1 MKLLLLAPHCDDEM
15 AGLPFYF
22 YLQRRG
28 NVELKIL
35 SFSPCK
41 KTAQSLNYA
50 EDAIGKEEQVALHSV
65 GIPLESV
72 QTFQFPQR
80 RFSEHFQELLE
91 ELIKIRTDFNPNI
104 VLGPGSSDIHQDH
117 QVVHNE
123 MLRCFKNS
131 TTILGW
137 AYPWNT
143 FYEENNV
150 FFELDEIMVEKVIA
164 FCTCFK
170 TQKHKRYMQE
180 DFIRASFIA
189 TGIKIGRPYAVGC
202 RCIRFRG
209 VL

>member
-15 AGLPFYF
+15 AGLPLYF
-22 YLQRRG
+22 YLQRKG

-41 KTAQSLNYA
+41 ETAQSLHYA
-50 EDAIGKEEQVALHSV
+50 KDAIAKEEQVALHSV
-65 GIPLESV
+65 GIPLESI
-72 QTFQFPQR
+72 QTFQFPVR
-80 RFSEHFQELLE
+80 RFSEHRQEILE
-91 ELIKIRTDFNPNI
+91 ELIKIRTDFNPDI
-104 VLGPGSSDIHQDH
+104 VLGPNSSDIHQDH

-123 MLRCFKNS
+123 MLRCFKIS

-143 FYEENNV
+143 FCEENNV
-150 FFELDEIMVEKVIA
+150 FFELDEIMIEKIIA
-164 FCTCFK
+164 FCTCFE

-180 DFIRASFIA
+180 DFIRAQFVN
-189 TGIKIGRPYAVGC
+189 TGIKIEKPFAAGYQ
-202 RCIRFRG
+202 CIRFRG

>member
-15 AGLPFYF
+15 AGLPLCF
-22 YLQRRG
+22 YLQRKG

-41 KTAQSLNYA
+41 ETAQSLHYTK
-50 EDAIGKEEQVALHSV
+50 DAIAEEEQVALHSV
-65 GIPLESV
+65 GIPLESI
-72 QTFQFPQR
+72 QTFQFPVR
-80 RFSEHFQELLE
+80 RFSEHQQEILE
-91 ELIKIRTDFNPNI
+91 ELIKVRTDFNPDI
-104 VLGPGSSDIHQDH
+104 VLAPEASDIHQDH

-143 FYEENNV
+143 FCEENNV
-150 FFELDEIMVEKVIA
+150 FFELDEIMIKKIVA
-164 FCTCFK
+164 FCACFK

-180 DFIRASFIA
+180 DFIRASFMT
-189 TGIKIGRPYAVGC
+189 TGIKIAKPYAVGY